1 MAFRVRDLSPRR
13 GLQVAIDCGP
23 AYEALAGLVA
33 FAGDEPEASYEV
45 GRGWFRSARRLA
57 SSELVAGLRTLVG
70 RTGWLML
77 SFVSFVRSSPGRTM
91 DDLLGRLQAAPAD
104 EVKKL
109 LVEHALAEGEK
120 GRDVR
125 RLLAAPAAD
134 VLRLSLLVLERWQ
147 KEVFASQQDELLPI
161 LETQART
168 WQRQVGRVPALQ
180 LVEQATNG
188 IAYEAEPGITTAV
201 LIPSVLTRPWV
212 FITENGP
219 EKIFFCP
226 APAGE
231 RSERR
236 VAALYAALG
245 DPSRLRILRRLEEG
259 EAGLTDLAEGLGL
272 AKSTV
277 HGHMVLLRDAG
288 LVRSLVGARKGYRL
302 ADPLPDL
309 QRPLA
314 ELLGRGEARPPTSAA
329 ARSRPRSPG
338 RRRRGSR

>member
-1 MAFRVRDLSPRR
+1 MAVRVRDLTPRR
-13 GLQVAIDCGP
+13 GLRVEVDSGP
-23 AYEALAGLVA
+23 AYEALVGLIA

-45 GRGWFRSARRLA
+45 GRDWFRSARRQA
-57 SSELVAGLRTLVG
+57 SQELVDGLRRLVG
-70 RTGWLML
+70 RTGWLI
-77 SFVSFVRSSPGRTM
+77 VSFTTFIRSGPGRTM
-91 DDLLGRLQAAPAD
+91 DDVLGRLAAASPKD
-104 EVKKL
+104 VKRGL
-109 LVEHALAEGEK
+109 LEHAMAEGEK

-125 RLLAAPAAD
+125 RLRAAPAGE
-134 VLRLSLLVLERWQ
+134 VKRLSLLVLERWQ
-147 KEVFASQQDELLPI
+147 KEVFAAQQEGLLPA
-161 LETQART
+161 LDAQARA

-180 LVEQATNG
+180 LIEQATNG
-188 IAYEAEPGITTAV
+188 IAYETEPGITRAV
-201 LIPSVLTRPWV
+201 LVPSVLTRPWV
-212 FITENGP
+212 VITENGP
-219 EKIFFCP
+219 EKIFYCP

-245 DPSRLRILRRLEEG
+245 DPSRLRILRRLKEG

-309 QRPLA
+309 ERPLA
-314 ELLGRGEARPPTSAA
+314 ELLGES
-329 ARSRPRSPG
+329 
-338 RRRRGSR
+338 